1 MYPKFKI
8 ISELSDVFK
17 FTLSDVDI
25 SVANAIRRTILSD
38 IPVVAIKT
46 ETYQDNKCTV
56 FINTTR
62 FHNEIVKQRL
72 SCIPIHMTDL
82 DILPEKYLL
91 EVDEQ
96 NDTDVVKYVT
106 TEHFKIKN
114 KLTNEYLPKEEIQ
127 KIFPK
132 CVKTDSYIDFVRLR
146 PKVNETIIGER
157 IKLSADFSISTSG
170 ENSMYSV
177 VSKCSY
183 GFTPDMTK
191 VNNEWIKIENQ
202 LRQEKI
208 SESEIKF
215 KKDNF
220 YILDAQR
227 FFLEN
232 SFDFVIQT
240 IGVYT
245 NIDIV
250 KISLDVLIFK
260 FKYLIDKINSY
271 EINDAYE
278 TIEYTEMIDSD
289 KPLLITKSDTTM
301 ENSYDISLKNVD
313 YTIGKVLEYIMF
325 SKYYEKE
332 QIMNFCGFKK
342 FHPHNSYGVL
352 RIAFSEKKTIDD
364 VKEYLR
370 ISCVETIDIF
380 EKIKQLF

>member
-8 ISELSDVFK
+8 ISELSDVLK
-17 FTLSDVDI
+17 FTLSDIDI
-25 SVANAIRRTILSD
+25 SIANAIRRTILSD
-38 IPVVAIKT
+38 IPVVAIET
-46 ETYQDNKCTV
+46 ETYQDNKCTIL
-56 FINTTR
+56 INTTR

-72 SCIPIHMTDL
+72 SCVPIHITDL

-96 NDTDVVKYVT
+96 NDTDVVKYIT

-114 KLTNEYLPKEEIQ
+114 KLTNEYLPKEETQ

-132 CVKTDSYIDFVRLR
+132 CMTTGSYIDFVRLR
-146 PKVNETIIGER
+146 PKINETILGER
-157 IKLSADFSISTSG
+157 LKLTADFSIATSG

-183 GFTPDMTK
+183 GFTPDMTR

-202 LRQEKI
+202 LRQEKL

-215 KKDNF
+215 KKENF

-232 SFDFVIQT
+232 SYDFVIQT

-245 NIDIV
+245 NIDIA
-250 KISLDVLIFK
+250 KISLDILILK
-260 FKYLIDKINSY
+260 FRDLIDKVNSF
-271 EINDAYE
+271 EMNDAYE
-278 TIEYTEMIDSD
+278 TIEYTEMINSD

-301 ENSYDISLKNVD
+301 EHSYDISLKDVD
-313 YTIGKVLEYIMF
+313 YTIGKALEYMMF
-325 SKYYEKE
+325 SRYYEKE
-332 QIMNFCGFKK
+332 QIMTFCGFKK
-342 FHPHNSYGVL
+342 FHPHNLYGVL
-352 RIAFSEKKTIDD
+352 RIAFSEKKSVDD
-364 VKEYLR
+364 VREYLR
-370 ISCVETIDIF
+370 ISCVEIIDIF